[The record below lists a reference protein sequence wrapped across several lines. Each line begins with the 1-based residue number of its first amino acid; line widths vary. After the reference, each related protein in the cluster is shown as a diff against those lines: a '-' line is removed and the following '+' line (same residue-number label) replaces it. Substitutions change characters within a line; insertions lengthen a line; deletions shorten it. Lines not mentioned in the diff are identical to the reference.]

1 MRPASHLTGKVF
13 PAKDTGARSVLILE
27 NRDLCLFNHIIILE
41 VIELVSQ
48 GRAEAR
54 RDPGRHG
61 RNAQFL
67 RDYAGRNEG
76 RVST

>member
-13 PAKDTGARSVLILE
+13 PAQDTGARSVLILE

-41 VIELVSQ
+41 VIEQVSQ

-61 RNAQFL
+61 A
-67 RDYAGRNEG
+67 
-76 RVST
+76 